1 MARAGTRILDTG
13 DTFPDLNLTTIDG
26 AEISTRAGLKE
37 EWVALVIY
45 RGVWCPFCISQLKGF
60 QAGLEKLSAEGI
72 GVLALSAEP
81 MAEALETQKLTG
93 ATFPIAYGVPVRE
106 TAEATGAF
114 FEPAPTHTSP
124 FLQSTGFVLGPDR
137 RVMVSAY
144 SSGVLGRITWQDVL
158 ALVPHMKA
166 AVK

>member
-13 DTFPDLNLTTIDG
+13 DTFPDLNLTTVDG
-26 AEISTRAGLKE
+26 AEISTRSGLKE
-37 EWVALVIY
+37 AWVALIIY
-45 RGVWCPFCISQLKGF
+45 RGVWCPFCISQLKSF
-60 QAGLEKLSAEGI
+60 QTGLEKLSGRDRSPCPVRRAPDK
-72 GVLALSAEP
+72 AR
-81 MAEALETQKLTG
+81 ETQKLTG

-124 FLQSTGFVLGPDR
+124 FLQSAGFVLGPDR

-166 AVK
+166 AAK